1 VAAHARPGPA
11 DPRGPRGR
19 GAFTAMTFNVRRPL
33 PKYGR
38 AAPDAWF
45 TRAPAVQAVLRAHR
59 PELTA
64 LQEVLPEQLH
74 HVRQALGPDHVL
86 LGGGRDA
93 DGGGERCLLAVDT
106 ARFRIERWQQR
117 WLSALPEVPGS
128 KVPGDLFPRTLVLAD
143 LTDRRTGVSWRV
155 GATHLDPWPE
165 RARLRQLA
173 ALQGLLLGW
182 DGPLVL
188 LGDMNAAA
196 GRSRTW
202 DAALAGGLR
211 DTLPPDAAGTFPR
224 YREPGARTPRLDWIL
239 YGGPVR
245 VLDARVLAERPRGV
259 WASDHFPVLAELEHD
274 GGPTS

>member
-1 VAAHARPGPA
+1 
-11 DPRGPRGR
+11 
-19 GAFTAMTFNVRRPL
+19 MTFNIRRPL
-33 PKYGR
+33 GTYR
-38 AAPDAWF
+38 RSAPDAWF
-45 TRAPAVQAVLRAHR
+45 TRAPAVQAVLRTHR
-59 PELTA
+59 PELAA

-106 ARFRIERWQQR
+106 TRFRVERWQQR
-117 WLSALPEVPGS
+117 WLSARPEVPGS
-128 KVPGDLFPRTLVLAD
+128 KWPGDLFPRTLVLAE
-143 LTDRRTGVSWRV
+143 LTDRRTGVAWWV

-173 ALQGLLLGW
+173 ALQRLLLGRV
-182 DGPLVL
+182 GPLLL

-202 DAALAGGLR
+202 DAAIAGGLR
-211 DTLPPDAAGTFPR
+211 DTLPADAAGTFHR

-239 YGGPVR
+239 CGGGVR
-245 VLDARVLAERPRGV
+245 VLDSRVLAERPLGV
-259 WASDHFPVLAELEHD
+259 WASDHFPVLAEIEHD
-274 GGPTS
+274 GGPAA